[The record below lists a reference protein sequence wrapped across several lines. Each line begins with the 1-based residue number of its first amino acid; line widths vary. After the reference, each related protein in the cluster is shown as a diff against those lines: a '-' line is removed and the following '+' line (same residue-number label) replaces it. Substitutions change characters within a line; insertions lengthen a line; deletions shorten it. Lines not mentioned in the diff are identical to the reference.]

1 VAFYLLTGR
10 LVFEA
15 DNPMRVLVKHIE
27 EKPAAPSSKTDHP
40 IPASLDNVVLAC
52 LAKDPASRTPSAL
65 ALADAL
71 LGAEREVERW
81 DDSQAA
87 SWWKAR
93 GVESGS
99 GLLPLART
107 APQT

>member
-1 VAFYLLTGR
+1 MR
-10 LVFEA
+10 L
-15 DNPMRVLVKHIE
+15 LVKHIE
-27 EKPAAPSSKTDHP
+27 EKPLPPSSKTDRA

-52 LAKDPASRTPSAL
+52 LAKDPAARTPSAS

-71 LGAEREVERW
+71 LGVEREVDCW

-93 GVESGS
+93 V
-99 GLLPLART
+99 
-107 APQT
+107 